1 VSKININEEWVEYI
15 TLIVAFIGFFIAI
28 LMRTPSF
35 SYIAVALLGLLLG
48 RTFYIKHFSEPIFPF
63 AIMISAFFIGYFAG
77 SFFVSRLLVLLIFV
91 VTFATSYFLH
101 REKII
106 TIFKSKSYLK

>member
-1 VSKININEEWVEYI
+1 MSELNIQEEWVEYI
-15 TLIVAFIGFFIAI
+15 TLIVAFLGFFIAI
-28 LMRTPSF
+28 MLRTPAF
-35 SYIAVALLGLLLG
+35 SYIAIALLGLLLG

-77 SFFVSRLLVLLIFV
+77 SFFVSRLTILLLFV
-91 VTFATSYFLH
+91 ATFVASYFLH

-106 TIFKSKSYLK
+106 TIFKSKSFLK